1 MFSCRKARRAEDA
14 GNRTDVE
21 FLILDNNTGEDGLRF
36 HGRNKPMK
44 MVWGPRVLISDFLR
58 IM

>member
-21 FLILDNNTGEDGLRF
+21 FLILDNSTGEDGLRF

-44 MVWGPRVLISDFLR
+44 MVWGPRVLISDFSE
-58 IM
+58 